1 MPFAFAAGGWLSL
14 AAVLTVAAT
23 CAYTAWLLKRCI
35 ESNSLIKTYPDIGEL
50 AFGSKGRIL
59 MTLLM
64 NVELYF
70 TVIGML
76 IIEGDNI
83 ERIFPSATIHF
94 AGLNIKGRQAFV
106 ILVTLILLPTTWP
119 RNLRVL
125 SYLSLGSIMVS
136 FFILSTVLWAGAV
149 DGVGFHE
156 SGDIF
161 IMSGMPTTLSL
172 LVFSY
177 GGHTIMPT
185 IFSSMEN
192 PSKVTTIF
200 AVAFTICTLHYV
212 LMGIIGYLMFGGA
225 TKSIITLNL
234 PTNKMSSKI
243 VTWTVIA
250 IPVVKYALAIMPV
263 INSLEEHCKIT
274 KRISSIML
282 RTSLVLSTAIIAIA
296 VPFFAYVISL
306 TGSLITCAATI
317 FLPCLCYMK
326 IFKSSMKW
334 GVEMLLIICIIVAGA
349 IVAIS
354 GTYVSMKDI
363 IHDIN

>member
-1 MPFAFAAGGWLSL
+1 MKTGTNFIESLLNAINAISGYGYLAMPFAFAAGGWLSL
-14 AAVLTVAAT
+14 AAILTIAAT

-35 ESNSLIKTYPDIGEL
+35 ENNSLIKTYPAIGEL
-50 AFGSKGRIL
+50 AFGSTGRIL

-83 ERIFPSATIHF
+83 ERIFPSTKIHF

-106 ILVTLILLPTTWP
+106 VLVTLILLPTTWP

-125 SYLSLGSIMVS
+125 SYLSLGSFLVS

-156 SGDIF
+156 SGDVF

-192 PSKVTTIF
+192 PSKVTIED
-200 AVAFTICTLHYV
+200 ILHYADICV
-212 LMGIIGYLMFGGA
+212 YIQASPPELLALLNTPDPNTYL
-225 TKSIITLNL
+225 
-234 PTNKMSSKI
+234 PSS
-243 VTWTVIA
+243 
-250 IPVVKYALAIMPV
+250 
-263 INSLEEHCKIT
+263 NS
-274 KRISSIML
+274 
-282 RTSLVLSTAIIAIA
+282 
-296 VPFFAYVISL
+296 P
-306 TGSLITCAATI
+306 
-317 FLPCLCYMK
+317 
-326 IFKSSMKW
+326 FKSRRRS
-334 GVEMLLIICIIVAGA
+334 LLQRTQAKSVQEVFLSIQTLEAQGIFYKTERGQSTSA
-349 IVAIS
+349 
-354 GTYVSMKDI
+354 T
-363 IHDIN
+363 NL